1 MGYLGFQLENDATMG
16 SKRRCK
22 INLLSLQDITINNEI
37 LCKNLFIYESRFWVL
52 ICIHILRV
60 PIGVSTT
67 RSFKEYSN
75 LSVYEIFLSFRYGS
89 NQYPVYAVLLNAGSY
104 MTGL

>member
-1 MGYLGFQLENDATMG
+1 MDYLGFQLENDATMG

-67 RSFKEYSN
+67 RSFN
-75 LSVYEIFLSFRYGS
+75 LILAYTRFFYHFGTGRTSI
-89 NQYPVYAVLLNAGSY
+89 QYMLYYLTQDLI
-104 MTGL
+104 